1 MLLSLWKDD
10 FQGPVPLQL
19 LLSPR
24 NVGLLADTRPR
35 EWDLLL
41 FLLRELVEKDLMGQ
55 LEIEAYLGS
64 LNEAQWPGDFSEELS
79 TLFRLFLA
87 EPHLLEPQLRA
98 CELMQTNRGTV
109 LAQS

>member
-1 MLLSLWKDD
+1 M
-10 FQGPVPLQL
+10 GPAAVLTPGAGRKG
-19 LLSPR
+19 S
-24 NVGLLADTRPR
+24 
-35 EWDLLL
+35 
-41 FLLRELVEKDLMGQ
+41 GQ
-55 LEIEAYLGS
+55 LEIEACLGS

-98 CELMQTNRGTV
+98 CELMQTTRGTV